1 MKSRWMFFMLMLLM
15 AVLVAACQSD
25 PNQWNAD
32 EKQILRGL
40 WIGSLKPLPPD
51 PSNRYA
57 DDDKAA
63 KLGQKLFF
71 DTRFSA
77 NGQVACATCHHPDKL
92 FQDGL
97 PLSHGVGTT
106 ARRAMTIVGT
116 AYSPWLFWDGRK
128 DSQWA
133 QATGPMESAV
143 EHGGNRTQYAHL
155 IAQFYRADY
164 EAIFGPLPDLSSLPA
179 NAGPVAD
186 PTAKAAWDALP
197 EAAQVMVSRIYANMG
212 KAIAA
217 YDRKLM
223 PGPAKFDRYVEAILK
238 DDLAAARTI
247 YTPDEAAGLRLFI
260 GRGNCINCHNGP
272 LFTNNDFHNTGVPAV
287 PSLPSDVGRAK
298 GILQVVVDEFNCL
311 SQYSDAGKGDC
322 GELRFIRTGDDHDL
336 TRQFKPPSLR
346 NVAERAPYMEAGQ
359 FKTLDEVLDHYSR
372 APEAPVGHS
381 ELKPLNL
388 SDTEK
393 AQLIAFLKTL
403 SGPLATAPEWLTP
416 PITVGR

>member
-1 MKSRWMFFMLMLLM
+1 MKPRWTLLIL
-15 AVLVAACQSD
+15 VLLGTLLISACQID
-25 PNQWNAD
+25 PNQWSGD

-40 WIGSLKPLPPD
+40 WIGSLNPLPPD

-57 DDDKAA
+57 DDERAA
-63 KLGQKLFF
+63 KLGQQLFF
-71 DTRFSA
+71 DTRFSS
-77 NGQVACATCHHPDKL
+77 NGKVACATCHQPDKL

-106 ARRAMTIVGT
+106 SRRAMTIVGT

-155 IAQFYRADY
+155 IAKNYRSEY
-164 EAIFGPLPDLSSLPA
+164 EAIFGPLPDLSNLPPS
-179 NAGPVAD
+179 AGPVAD
-186 PTAKAAWDALP
+186 PTAKAAWDAMTP
-197 EAAQVMVSRIYANMG
+197 SDWEAVSRIYANMG

-217 YDRKLM
+217 YERKIM
-223 PGPAKFDRYVEAILK
+223 PGPAKFDQYVEAILK
-238 DDLAAARTI
+238 DDLATARSI

-260 GRGNCINCHNGP
+260 GRGNCINCHNSP

-287 PSLPSDVGRAK
+287 SSLPADTGRAK
-298 GILQVVVDEFNCL
+298 GIQQVVADEFNCL
-311 SQYSDAGKGDC
+311 SQYSDAAKTDC
-322 GELRFIRTGDDHDL
+322 GELRFIRTNDDHDL

-372 APEAPVGHS
+372 APEASAGHS

-393 AQLIAFLKTL
+393 QRLIAFLKTL
-403 SGPLATAPEWLTP
+403 SGPLATTPEWLMAP
-416 PITVGR
+416 AFEQN

>member
-40 WIGSLKPLPPD
+40 WLGSLKPLPPD

-197 EAAQVMVSRIYANMG
+197 EAARVMVSRIYANMG

-247 YTPDEAAGLRLFI
+247 
-260 GRGNCINCHNGP
+260 
-272 LFTNNDFHNTGVPAV
+272 
-287 PSLPSDVGRAK
+287 
-298 GILQVVVDEFNCL
+298 
-311 SQYSDAGKGDC
+311 
-322 GELRFIRTGDDHDL
+322 
-336 TRQFKPPSLR
+336 
-346 NVAERAPYMEAGQ
+346 
-359 FKTLDEVLDHYSR
+359 
-372 APEAPVGHS
+372 
-381 ELKPLNL
+381 
-388 SDTEK
+388 
-393 AQLIAFLKTL
+393 
-403 SGPLATAPEWLTP
+403 
-416 PITVGR
+416 